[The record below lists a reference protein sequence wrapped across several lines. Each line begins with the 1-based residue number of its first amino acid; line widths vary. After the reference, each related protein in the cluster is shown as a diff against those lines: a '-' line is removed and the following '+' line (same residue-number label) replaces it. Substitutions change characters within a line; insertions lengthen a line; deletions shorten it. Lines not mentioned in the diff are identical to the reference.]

1 MKCFS
6 SPGKFLLTHSGKHIQ
21 IEILTFYQTDKMI
34 RVFTCR
40 HQRLQF
46 RFSDIFV
53 HFAQHHISDFCSK
66 KLIDSL
72 EILNVEEY
80 NRISGSVFTFFQD
93 PFHMTDKALSVISA
107 RQNILFKFLR
117 NILNCSYNNVKK
129 FIEVKK
135 CIVL

>member
-34 RVFTCR
+34 RVLTCR
-40 HQRLQF
+40 HQRLSVQ
-46 RFSDIFV
+46 IFG
-53 HFAQHHISDFCSK
+53 HLRYTLRSIISPISVPKASF
-66 KLIDSL
+66 DSL

-80 NRISGSVFTFFQD
+80 NRISGSVFTFFQN

-117 NILNCSYNNVKK
+117 NILNCSYNSVKNLLK
-129 FIEVKK
+129 
-135 CIVL
+135 